1 MNNIYLHL
9 MTVYR
14 IDNVTVDNET
24 STQWVAKHSNV
35 KCHLSVKSISKSP
48 NTFDNVGTNQEFKLF
63 YDVGTSIVAGDKIVV
78 TVEDKTYS
86 FKAQKPFKYLILKKY
101 EVVVESW
108 QE

>member
-1 MNNIYLHL
+1 MNNIYMHS

-14 IDNVTVDNET
+14 DQEVTVDNET
-24 STQWVAKHSNV
+24 TTQWVAKHSNV
-35 KCHLSVKSISKSP
+35 KCHLSVKSLSKSA
-48 NTFDNVGTNQEFKLF
+48 NVYDNVGTSQEYKLF
-63 YDVGTSIVAGDKIVV
+63 YDTGISIVPGDKIIV
-78 TVEDKTYS
+78 TVGSKTYT